1 MARTTMMRAAHKA
14 NPTSYSPSI
23 LNPNEASAVPHAK
36 PPPRTDKYP
45 GFGLP
50 LRHRNDHGSDDFYP
64 IGAHG
69 SNYAAKSEPI
79 SVRELAMMDVMEK
92 LTDKPDWQKKV
103 FNEQIIT
110 KWGNEALAI
119 PDEHLWNLAV
129 SGKYQYRDH
138 DGMVQ
143 VSDDNLGSVPMPEN
157 ILDNDTFDIVGGSS
171 SL

>member
-1 MARTTMMRAAHKA
+1 MIRAAHA
-14 NPTSYSPSI
+14 TNPTSDGPSVS
-23 LNPNEASAVPHAK
+23 NPNDSSAMPHAK

-69 SNYAAKSEPI
+69 SNYAATSEPI
-79 SVRELAMMDVMEK
+79 SVREVAMMDIMEK

-119 PDEHLWNLAV
+119 PDEQFWNLAF

-138 DGMVQ
+138 DGVVQ
-143 VSDDNLGSVPMPEN
+143 IRDDNLDSVPMPEN
-157 ILDNDTFDIVGGSS
+157 ILDDDAFDIVGISS